1 MSVTQPRRILTEH
14 WLKGSDQRMTQRIRV
29 YENLRGVV
37 YTPFYLA
44 SVDGDWQK
52 LGLDVDVIKS
62 PATSETAIGLMA
74 GRVDVAWGGPMRVM
88 MHHNED
94 PSCSLMCFGQVVSRD
109 PFMLVGREPMQS
121 FRFDDLEGKR
131 IGVASDVP
139 TPWLTFQ
146 DDLQREGID
155 PASLDR
161 ADDRS
166 MAENAAR
173 LKAGEIDVMQVFE
186 PYASQ
191 AVADGYGHI
200 LHRFAVRGD
209 VAFTTFYTTRA
220 FMDANP
226 DVCQTLV
233 KGIGQAL
240 DRMYAMPIADL
251 AAKVSPYF
259 PDLDVKVL
267 AAAIDGYRMAG
278 LWARETSLPPTAVVR
293 LKAAL
298 LSGGFIQ
305 RDMPY
310 DDIARDIG
318 VQ

>member
-1 MSVTQPRRILTEH
+1 
-14 WLKGSDQRMTQRIRV
+14 
-29 YENLRGVV
+29 
-37 YTPFYLA
+37 
-44 SVDGDWQK
+44 
-52 LGLDVDVIKS
+52 
-62 PATSETAIGLMA
+62 
-74 GRVDVAWGGPMRVM
+74 
-88 MHHNED
+88 
-94 PSCSLMCFGQVVSRD
+94 
-109 PFMLVGREPMQS
+109 MQS
-121 FRFDDLEGKR
+121 A
-131 IGVASDVP
+131 VASP
-139 TPWLTFQ
+139 
-146 DDLQREGID
+146 LQRRRTGELRSS
-155 PASLDR
+155 SLPGVGGG
-161 ADDRS
+161 AY
-166 MAENAAR
+166 
-173 LKAGEIDVMQVFE
+173 GVGGVG
-186 PYASQ
+186 SQ

-220 FMDANP
+220 FMDANT

-267 AAAIDGYRMAG
+267 AAAIDGYRAAG
-278 LWARETSLPPTAVVR
+278 LWARKTSLPPTAVVR

-310 DDIARDIG
+310 DDIARDI
-318 VQ
+318 QD